1 MPVLFLLLLGMMT
14 FTARASP
21 DFELPG
27 AVMFNELAAQC
38 APEVDADTLQAI
50 ARTES
55 AFNPYAI
62 GVVNGVIKQPTTHA
76 EATAAAKQLAA
87 DGHNFSMGLAQINRY
102 NLKKYD
108 LDYDSVFDPC
118 RNLKTGAAILTE
130 CFSRA
135 KGAPQE
141 KLQQALS
148 CYYSGN
154 FSTGFTQD
162 LPGQPSYVER
172 VLLAAKNNHEQQT
185 IVPKLDTTQPANNAK
200 AAKASVKRPAKKPP
214 SSEKKESDA
223 PKRPAAEW
231 DAFADW

>member
-1 MPVLFLLLLGMMT
+1 MRAILLLLLVVT

-21 DFELPG
+21 DFKPAE
-27 AVMFNELAAQC
+27 AIVFNQLAQQC
-38 APEVDADTLQAI
+38 AAGVNADTLQAI

-62 GVVNGVIKQPTTHA
+62 GVVNGFIKQPTTKA

-87 DGHNFSMGLAQINRY
+87 AGKNFSLGLAQINRY

-118 RNLKTGAAILTE
+118 ANLRVGAEILSE

-135 KGAPQE
+135 KGEPQE

-154 FSTGFTQD
+154 FKTGFTQD
-162 LPGQPSYVER
+162 FPGQPSYVER
-172 VLLAAKNNHEQQT
+172 VLLAAKNNSEQQV
-185 IVPKLDTTQPANNAK
+185 IVPKLDTSQPVRAVTASTK
-200 AAKASVKRPAKKPP
+200 RPVKVEAAKTP
-214 SSEKKESDA
+214 SSEKKERDA
-223 PKRPAAEW
+223 PKRPAAAW
-231 DAFADW
+231 DAFAEW